1 MARTVLPILLVLTNG
16 FLALTAIAGGVGLL
30 ADLNAPPVTA
40 LAGSPFSD
48 FTIPGLALLIIV
60 GGTALIA
67 TLLGARKHAIAAL
80 VSCLAG
86 AVIVVFEIV
95 EVLVIGSPPGIARTL
110 QLFYFSLGGLIF
122 VLSLVDWVV
131 LRGAGTSV

>member
-1 MARTVLPILLVLTNG
+1 MARRLLRVLLVLLNG

-48 FTIPGLALLIIV
+48 YTIPGLALLVVV
-60 GGTALIA
+60 GGTAVIA
-67 TLLGARKHAIAAL
+67 TLLSARKHALAAL

-86 AVIVVFEIV
+86 AVIVVFEFV

-110 QLFYFSLGGLIF
+110 QLFYFSLGGIIL

-131 LRGAGTSV
+131 LRSAGTSV

>member
-1 MARTVLPILLVLTNG
+1 MARRPLRVLLILLNG

-48 FTIPGLALLIIV
+48 YTIPGLALLIVV
-60 GGTALIA
+60 GGTAVIA
-67 TLLGARKHAIAAL
+67 TLLSARKHALAAL

-110 QLFYFSLGGLIF
+110 QLFYFSLGGILIAVSLIYW
-122 VLSLVDWVV
+122 VLS
-131 LRGAGTSV
+131 RKAGAVG

>member
-1 MARTVLPILLVLTNG
+1 MARRLLRVLLVLLNG

-48 FTIPGLALLIIV
+48 YTIPGLALLIVV
-60 GGTALIA
+60 GGTAVIA
-67 TLLGARKHAIAAL
+67 TLLSARKHALAAL

-95 EVLVIGSPPGIARTL
+95 EVLVIGSPPGIAKTL
-110 QLFYFSLGGLIF
+110 QLFYFSLGGILIAVSLIYW
-122 VLSLVDWVV
+122 VLS
-131 LRGAGTSV
+131 RKAGAVG